1 MRANGYTCTDYRREG
16 ARLALDLAGVG
27 AEEALAADWSLVRI
41 ETDAGDLA
49 ELFAGWSAESA
60 TLSAAGGALT
70 LRLACGAE
78 GAALDALRDMG
89 LRADALDAEAADVRA
104 RLDSTDEALAELAG
118 IIAGGE

>member
-60 TLSAAGGALT
+60 TVSAAGGALT

-89 LRADALDAEAADVRA
+89 LRADALDAEAADVREQLEELA
-104 RLDSTDEALAELAG
+104 VGLAEVAALAAG
-118 IIAGGE
+118 EE